1 MNVRRI
7 VLDVDKAG
15 DRPSIPDIA
24 AAITACAGVEACN
37 ITVQE
42 IDVETVGMNVTIEGT
57 GLEYE
62 KIRAA
67 IERCGPI
74 STHPLMIPPVAWV
87 FGRHLDDLQWQG
99 DRTGTFLIGR
109 NIARAEELPTLPR
122 GIAVREVT
130 RTTQIR
136 VVQTCGAK

>member
-24 AAITACAGVEACN
+24 EAIAACAGVEACN

-67 IERCGPI
+67 IERTGAAVH
-74 STHPLMIPPVAWV
+74 SLDQFVAGERIIEDV
-87 FGRHLDDLQWQG
+87 PR
-99 DRTGTFLIGR
+99 
-109 NIARAEELPTLPR
+109 AR
-122 GIAVREVT
+122 
-130 RTTQIR
+130 
-136 VVQTCGAK
+136 